1 MHSIKLQNENN
12 YVCKYHYIHVQKAE
26 RCRLLEQYLV
36 WWHMA
41 DVRRRLIKLCIF
53 PAEKKII
60 SVRTYA
66 LSQRQ

>member
-1 MHSIKLQNENN
+1 
-12 YVCKYHYIHVQKAE
+12 
-26 RCRLLEQYLV
+26 
-36 WWHMA
+36 MA

-66 LSQRQ
+66 MKSATIIKHNLTVELLQERKRTSVVKDEDGGIKRKRSQ